1 MGHEPRQQPEPEFD
15 PDELPREQPEP
26 GESPLPGARLTAS
39 AASGDLIGKTL
50 SGRYRF
56 DALLGEGTFARVFR
70 VYDVNR
76 RVNLA
81 AKVLRSDIAQEPMF
95 LERFRRE
102 ARVLERLQHPHIVR
116 YYDIV
121 ESGEVV
127 FILTDFIAGHTL
139 QSVLRREDGPM
150 APQDALDILT
160 PLAAALHY
168 AHNEGVIHR
177 DLKPAN
183 ILIDDNG
190 SVYVTDFGIARLLTD
205 SSTLTMDTTAT
216 LGTPHYMSPEQIMV
230 GEVGPAT
237 DVYALG
243 VMLYQMLTGHLPF
256 TGDLAGS
263 SGTTTAM
270 RIAYEHLHMPPPSP
284 RQVNPALS
292 QAIEDVI
299 VTCLRKDPAQRYP
312 TVSAVYDAL
321 SAAVGVPAESLDTE
335 AVPEPV
341 AERVPTGVG
350 GASRIGRAED
360 ALPVGAVADDEG
372 DEVEDFDHLA
382 WGDDWRVYQKRKR
395 ESKREARKAKR
406 RVRYTDEDYAA
417 MGEKDREKKRESEE
431 KSDEKSREKGTE
443 VDVEKGEF
451 FTDLAPSDRLSQ
463 LTWGGM
469 VLWAGIVFF
478 LNGNSATAS
487 TFSDAWAWI
496 FGGAG
501 ALLLAEVGARLLIPE
516 FRSKPGA
523 RLVLG
528 VIFLMI
534 GLGMSFSFAT
544 LWPVIL
550 IAIGASLLINQL
562 VD

>member
-1 MGHEPRQQPEPEFD
+1 MGHEPRQQPEADFD
-15 PDELPREQPEP
+15 PDDLPREQPEP
-26 GESPLPGARLTAS
+26 DDSSRSVPRLTAS
-39 AASGDLIGKTL
+39 TASGDLIGKTL
-50 SGRYRF
+50 NGRYRF

-121 ESGEVV
+121 ESDEVV
-127 FILTDFIAGHTL
+127 FILTDYIAGHTL
-139 QSVLRREDGPM
+139 QSVLRREDGAM
-150 APQDALDILT
+150 APHDALNILT

-168 AHNEGVIHR
+168 AHNEGVVHR

-190 SVYVTDFGIARLLTD
+190 GVYVTDFGIARLLTD
-205 SSTLTMDTTAT
+205 ASTLTMDTTAT

-256 TGDLAGS
+256 TGDLARS

-284 RQVNPALS
+284 RQLNPALS
-292 QAIEDVI
+292 QAVEDVI
-299 VTCLRKDPAQRYP
+299 LTCLRKDPAQRYP
-312 TVSAVYDAL
+312 NVSAVYDAL
-321 SAAVGVPAESLDTE
+321 SAAVGVPAESHDAGHE
-335 AVPEPV
+335 PEPV

-350 GASRIGRAED
+350 GASRIGHTES

-372 DEVEDFDHLA
+372 DEAEEYDHFA

-395 ESKREARKAKR
+395 ELKREARKAKR
-406 RVRYTDEDYAA
+406 RARYTDEDYAE
-417 MGEKDREKKRESEE
+417 MSEKEREKKRESEE

-443 VDVEKGEF
+443 IDVEKGEF
-451 FTDLAPSDRLSQ
+451 FSDLAPSDHLSQ

-478 LNGNSATAS
+478 LSGNSATAS
-487 TFSDAWAWI
+487 MFSDVWAWI

-528 VIFLMI
+528 VTFLMI
-534 GLGMSFSFAT
+534 GLGMSFSFAA